1 VSAACRV
8 ALMKGL
14 VSTPNDLLV
23 VMAGMPFGTR
33 GAANVLRVVPAAGP
47 NCWDGKCMEDDY

>member
-1 VSAACRV
+1 
-8 ALMKGL
+8 MKGL